1 MCTVPLVFHRIG
13 AFGVRAQSTLLGDFL
28 RSKGVRGGGNRFL
41 VRRLWNLFR
50 YGLAGGRPSALM
62 SGFEDSLGDEHGP
75 PNKRSRHVKPPDQ
88 QAFYYNA
95 HTEAGPFGLHLTKSP
110 SVVDVV
116 QKILPPS
123 DAVSTYEI
131 FCIILRIGNWEFVSR
146 NEIDL
151 VAKCYFAKNKFIWE
165 VIGYRLKSKIEFYWS
180 NIIVIKAKCCKSGHG
195 SLDIVLLI
203 RSLFFRETD
212 PQSKKQTMWQAAPDL
227 QMVNQEYIDKIME
240 DTSFEM
246 D

>member
-1 MCTVPLVFHRIG
+1 MCTVPLVFHRVG

-88 QAFYYNA
+88 QVDISLGFAVLFLDSLLFDANPVSPFDLYLLDRVERAIRAFDTALLQAFYYNA
-95 HTEAGPFGLHLTKSP
+95 HMEAGPFGLHLTKSP

-123 DAVSTYEI
+123 DAVSC
-131 FCIILRIGNWEFVSR
+131 F
-146 NEIDL
+146 
-151 VAKCYFAKNKFIWE
+151 
-165 VIGYRLKSKIEFYWS
+165 
-180 NIIVIKAKCCKSGHG
+180 
-195 SLDIVLLI
+195 
-203 RSLFFRETD
+203 
-212 PQSKKQTMWQAAPDL
+212 
-227 QMVNQEYIDKIME
+227 
-240 DTSFEM
+240 TSFGCWERGSRHGLNP
-246 D
+246 